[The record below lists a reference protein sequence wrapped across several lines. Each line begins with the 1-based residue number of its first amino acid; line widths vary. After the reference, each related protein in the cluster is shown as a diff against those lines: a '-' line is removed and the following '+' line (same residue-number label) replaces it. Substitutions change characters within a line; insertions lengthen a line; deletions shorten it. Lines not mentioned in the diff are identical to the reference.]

1 MFQLSSLNK
10 IFNSEGETFLKKFKL
25 THKGDPIF
33 AHKFVGSDSNVLLLG
48 LDQFTIK
55 NHFYITGEKIKYTD
69 VAGSGQ
75 IGIQHGV
82 NGVGA
87 ATTLPSEVFV
97 IKVDE
102 DHFKV
107 AATKALAV
115 SNSPIGLT
123 TVGSGSTHTFS
134 AIKQNSK
141 CVISLDNVIQSPLY
155 PRMGG
160 GTTLAAT
167 IPNREVLFTD
177 AQGYQRFDLIKIND
191 EVMRIQTIGF
201 GGIANN
207 VLVDRAWLGTT
218 QETHAIGDAIQ
229 KVYGDLSLIH
239 I

>member
-1 MFQLSSLNK
+1 MCIRDRYGAEWDDWFVDDANPIETKTWWGGAIRSLVH
-10 IFNSEGETFLKKFKL
+10 F
-25 THKGDPIF
+25 
-33 AHKFVGSDSNVLLLG
+33 GSLAAAIIPAAS
-48 LDQFTIK
+48 
-55 NHFYITGEKIKYTD
+55 
-69 VAGSGQ
+69 AA
-75 IGIQHGV
+75 
-82 NGVGA
+82 GVGA

-107 AATKALAV
+107 AATKALAI

-123 TVGSGSTHTFS
+123 TVGSGSTHSFS

-177 AQGYQRFDLIKIND
+177 AQGYQRFDLIKIN
-191 EVMRIQTIGF
+191 E
-201 GGIANN
+201 
-207 VLVDRAWLGTT
+207 
-218 QETHAIGDAIQ
+218 
-229 KVYGDLSLIH
+229 
-239 I
+239 